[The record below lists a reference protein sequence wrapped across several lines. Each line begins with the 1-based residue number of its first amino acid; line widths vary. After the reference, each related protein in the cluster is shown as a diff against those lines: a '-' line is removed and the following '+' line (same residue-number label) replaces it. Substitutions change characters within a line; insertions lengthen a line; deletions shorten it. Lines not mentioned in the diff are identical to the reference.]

1 MEMTVLELLLKS
13 LPDGYVDCV
22 LNNLE
27 DRSVLKEDA
36 SYIQEEIMILFN
48 WNDSKEG
55 YDFWSQVYMYVS
67 GEDVELP
74 PLPIDIKYKPSTVL
88 VASNSYFMMNA
99 ASTGLNIK
107 YDIDLKD
114 LKKAEEK
121 IKEEVLSWYN

>member
-48 WNDSKEG
+48 WNDSREG

-67 GEDVELP
+67 GEDVRLP

-107 YDIDLKD
+107 YDIDLKN

>member
-107 YDIDLKD
+107 YDIDLKN

>member
-36 SYIQEEIMILFN
+36 GYIQEEIMILFN
-48 WNDSKEG
+48 WKDSREG

-67 GEDVELP
+67 GEEVELP

-114 LKKAEEK
+114 LKKAEDK

>member
-1 MEMTVLELLLKS
+1 
-13 LPDGYVDCV
+13 
-22 LNNLE
+22 
-27 DRSVLKEDA
+27 
-36 SYIQEEIMILFN
+36 MIIFN

-107 YDIDLKD
+107 YDIDLKN

>member
-1 MEMTVLELLLKS
+1 MDMTVLELLLKS

>member
-48 WNDSKEG
+48 WNDSREG

-107 YDIDLKD
+107 YDIDLKN

>member
-1 MEMTVLELLLKS
+1 MTVLELLLKS